1 MSSKIYGHDD
11 SATAEPINW
20 QQVGAGQSPGGDPH
34 GRQGSPEQ
42 EMEGRARQAHQAG
55 YEEGLAAARNEAAR
69 ELQSLA
75 ERVAHTVAELADF
88 RPALRRQAEGDLLKL
103 ALAIA
108 RRILYREVAVD
119 PDAMRGIIRAALEKL
134 SSQEVSRVRVHPG
147 QEQTVR
153 AELASRGIAV
163 VGDPNLER
171 GAVLFETARGSL
183 DASLETQL
191 CEIEMGLTDRL
202 RRK

>member
-1 MSSKIYGHDD
+1 MSSKIYSDED
-11 SATAEPINW
+11 SAAEPINW

-55 YEEGLAAARNEAAR
+55 YEEGLAAARNEAAG

-119 PDAMRGIIRAALEKL
+119 PDAMRG
-134 SSQEVSRVRVHPG
+134 
-147 QEQTVR
+147 
-153 AELASRGIAV
+153 
-163 VGDPNLER
+163 
-171 GAVLFETARGSL
+171 
-183 DASLETQL
+183 
-191 CEIEMGLTDRL
+191 
-202 RRK
+202 